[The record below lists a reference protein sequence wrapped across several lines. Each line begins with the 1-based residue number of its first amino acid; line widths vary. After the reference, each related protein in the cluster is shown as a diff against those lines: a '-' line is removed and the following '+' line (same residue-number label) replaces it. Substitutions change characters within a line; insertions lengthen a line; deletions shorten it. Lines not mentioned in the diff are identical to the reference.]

1 VASLTLEEIN
11 NQLRPGGIRLET
23 RGKSQMI
30 RLIAVLPSKEQGAEP
45 YQQKIS
51 LGLSAEIPYQLKEAH
66 RIAIA
71 LLALKTT
78 GWDWKESDRILGK
91 KTEEKS
97 DLRAGIDRYQA
108 HRLASGI
115 KPDQVL
121 REYKNVLSKLID
133 ISETPSLK
141 LFQNFIGQYPK
152 DSSIRK
158 FAYETCKR
166 LCEFN
171 KWDYDLSPY
180 KSNYGQ
186 HQVKKR
192 ELPGDAE
199 IRDLEANF
207 TGSQEWRWVLR
218 VILCYGLRNHEAHF
232 CSVSAN
238 YPYPCSV
245 TRGKTGARVV
255 YPYPLEWVEE
265 WKLWDRFAPDINLD
279 RPFRAIGQTTT
290 AGLRN
295 GGTLKP
301 YTFRH
306 CYSIRGHVIYNQ
318 PPRIMAG
325 LMGHSVA
332 TWINVYS
339 KWLPND
345 MIKNSYLESLKKPGE
360 QPLQDSST
368 SKENPC

>member
-1 VASLTLEEIN
+1 MASLTLEEIN
-11 NQLRPGGIRLET
+11 NQLRPGGIRLEP
-23 RGKSQMI
+23 RGKAQLI
-30 RLIAVLPSKEQGAEP
+30 RLIAVLPSKEQWEES

-71 LLALKTT
+71 LLSLKTT
-78 GWDWKESDRILGK
+78 GWDWTEANYILGRE
-91 KTEEKS
+91 TEKKS
-97 DLRAGIDRYQA
+97 DLRAGIDSYRE

-121 REYKNVLSKLID
+121 REYKNTLVKLID
-133 ISETPSLK
+133 ISDTPSLK
-141 LFQNFIGQYPK
+141 LFQTFIGQYPK
-152 DSSIRK
+152 NSSSRK

-171 KWDYDLSPY
+171 QWDYDLRPY
-180 KSNYGQ
+180 KSTYGQ
-186 HQVKKR
+186 HQVKRR
-192 ELPGDAE
+192 ELPGDE
-199 IRDLEANF
+199 DLINVEANF

-232 CSVSAN
+232 CSVSPD

-265 WKLWDRFAPDINLD
+265 WKLWDRSVPNINLD
-279 RPFRAIGQTTT
+279 RTFRAIGQITTES
-290 AGLRN
+290 LKN
-295 GGTLKP
+295 GGAPKP

-306 CYSIRGHVIYNQ
+306 CYSIRGHVTYNQ

-325 LMGHSVA
+325 LMGHSIA

-339 KWLPND
+339 KWLPDD
-345 MIKNSYLESLKKPGE
+345 MLKNSYLESLKKPGE
-360 QPLQDSST
+360 KPLPDSST
-368 SKENPC
+368 SKENPY